1 MTGRRLEQEKNL
13 SRSLSPAA
21 CDSWAVLWC
30 WVQFSANASRAQ
42 PRPAGEP
49 YLSLLDI
56 QHPMIDACLEA
67 LPQARAPRILASRTV
82 FVTDDPEEGAAA
94 G

>member
-13 SRSLSPAA
+13 SRSLSPTA

-30 WVQFSANASRAQ
+30 WVQFSANASRTQ

-49 YLSLLDI
+49 YLSLPDI
-56 QHPMIDACLEA
+56 QHPMIDAYLEA
-67 LPQARAPRILASRTV
+67 LPQACAPRILASRTV